1 MHSIPSV
8 AAAALGI
15 VTMPVYGVEGG
26 AGAAA
31 TFAKGAKNPGS
42 QAKFLESVT
51 SCHYGGDKRELE
63 LG

>member
-1 MHSIPSV
+1 MA

-15 VTMPVYGVEGG
+15 VTMPVYEVGGG
-26 AGAAA
+26 AEAAA
-31 TFAKGAKNPGS
+31 TFAKAATNPGS

-51 SCHYGGDKRELE
+51 SCHYGGDKGELE